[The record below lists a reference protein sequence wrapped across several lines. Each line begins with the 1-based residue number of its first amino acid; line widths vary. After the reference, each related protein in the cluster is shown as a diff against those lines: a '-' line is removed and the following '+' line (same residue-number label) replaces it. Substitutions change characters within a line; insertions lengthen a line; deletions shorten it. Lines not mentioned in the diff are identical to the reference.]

1 MSVDG
6 DTALTAR
13 ICCGW
18 FKLGHWHLLI
28 AIDVSLLLQGKVY
41 DACVLCMELTQ
52 WRDAYPNVVIL
63 RFNGHF
69 PGEPG
74 LAGVY

>member
-1 MSVDG
+1 MDG

-13 ICCGW
+13 ICCGL

-52 WRDAYPNVVIL
+52 
-63 RFNGHF
+63 
-69 PGEPG
+69 
-74 LAGVY
+74 